1 MTTIST
7 LPTAPSRKRPS
18 TFSEETDA
26 FLAALPEF
34 VTETN
39 ALGAEVSSTAQTV
52 SDDKEA
58 AETAAAEASMS
69 ANIAISASNY
79 KGKWSD
85 LTGAYSAFISVYH
98 VSKYWILENSTT
110 DITTIEPGVS
120 SEWSE
125 LPTPSGSKQFVAS
138 GNIASAGLAVNL
150 KSDGTVEVVESTG
163 SPASVGPSTAFNSS
177 STSDI
182 SVAYDSTN
190 DKIIIA
196 YSDASNSSYGT
207 AIVGTVSGTSINFG
221 TAVVFESGVVSDTS
235 IVFDS
240 TSGNVI
246 IAYSDASNSSYGTAI
261 VGTVSGT
268 SISFGTAVVFESG
281 STSEISATYDS
292 TNDKIVIVYAD
303 VSNSSYGTAIVG
315 TVSGTSISFGTAVV
329 FESAN
334 TQSCSIVFDS
344 SNDKIVIAYKDYGNS
359 SRGTAIVGTVSGTSI
374 SFGTAVVFETGRT
387 ENIRAVFDTTNDKI
401 VIAYQN
407 YDDSQNG
414 AVIVGTVSGTSISFG
429 TETTFNT
436 GEPTRIAIT
445 YDRTNDKIVIAYNDT
460 DNSNYGTAIVG
471 TVSGTSISFS
481 GEYIFESSFVNSQY
495 PAMVFDSTSEQI
507 IIAYQNYDSTY
518 YGTAVTFKNDD
529 VVTNVDNT
537 VGLSTIAAN
546 NGDTTT
552 IRTLAGIDNNGSG
565 LTVNDSYYVQ
575 YDGTIT
581 NTPDT
586 DYNHVFLGKAVSSS
600 EILIGEITIIEGNL

>member
-196 YSDASNSSYGT
+196 YSDA
-207 AIVGTVSGTSINFG
+207 
-221 TAVVFESGVVSDTS
+221 
-235 IVFDS
+235 
-240 TSGNVI
+240 
-246 IAYSDASNSSYGTAI
+246 
-261 VGTVSGT
+261 
-268 SISFGTAVVFESG
+268 
-281 STSEISATYDS
+281 
-292 TNDKIVIVYAD
+292 
-303 VSNSSYGTAIVG
+303 SNSSYGTAIVG